1 MGLCLESSFVDRV
14 TFDKGSFAEC
24 LSMTGVSRSLN
35 FVVAE
40 SVISLSAALDKDC
53 FPEYPI

>member
-1 MGLCLESSFVDRV
+1 V
-14 TFDKGSFAEC
+14 TLDLGSFAEC
-24 LSMTGVSRSLN
+24 LSTTGVSRSLN

-53 FPEYPI
+53 FPEYLI